1 MPMIFGIDFI
11 YRSVYKMLMNET
23 DSDTR
28 RIILAGALELF
39 SKRGYEAVGVQEIVD
54 TAGITKP
61 TLYYHFGS
69 KEGLFRALAEE
80 EYARFNDAIRK
91 AAVYVPHPTE
101 YEKDILPA
109 LVALSLA
116 YYRYATAHGQFYRM
130 QMALSFAPPESEVG
144 SIVRSMNAAQY
155 TIVASMF
162 AAIGQQHG
170 NVRGKEQM
178 LAALFIG
185 LINTRIA
192 LFYGGHGSLT
202 ERTAR
207 ETARLFMHGMFA

>member
-1 MPMIFGIDFI
+1 MAKYLPLDII
-11 YRSVYKMLMNET
+11 YRSVYNICMKEN

-28 RIILAGALELF
+28 RILLAGALELF

-54 TAGITKP
+54 RAGITKP

-69 KEGLFRALAEE
+69 KEGLFRSLAEG
-80 EYARFNDAIRK
+80 EYARFNAAIRK
-91 AAVYVPHPTE
+91 AAVYAPNPAE

-116 YYRYATAHGQFYRM
+116 YYRYATGHESFYRM
-130 QMALSFAPPESEVG
+130 QLALSFAPPESEAG

-155 TIVASMF
+155 TVVAALF
-162 AAIGQQHG
+162 AAIAQQHG
-170 NVRGKEQM
+170 NVRGKEQT

-192 LFYGGHGSLT
+192 LFYSGHGSLT